1 MTSLRS
7 SFFHLK
13 PNAFPSVLNL
23 MGDTTGIS
31 LHNAILELHNNL
43 QLQRDLAAQ
52 QARQAT
58 LERLRDLFGGGTSE
72 GDEDTG
78 LKLFLGATS
87 SADVL
92 FYIQQISWSEM
103 DDELDEPD
111 MDAIAEKLSLLL
123 QQENH
128 PIYAILWRYLGN
140 PDELLKQRQQEFLA
154 DLTRMPIWRQRELID
169 DLLAAR
175 DALLSTL
182 IHSVRRGLES
192 YYSLLQRTLDFLVV
206 GTYRQAELNALRW
219 EASYANQM
227 VDQWSR
233 GQYSVLIS
241 LLPDLVNP
249 NLPTAQRLGLAHIV
263 DLLKLFFEAME
274 LFAINLG
281 DDKNRQDAQ
290 TFQTLRQAFMN
301 NLPPPNAAPGVFA
314 QAFQAILTAINGVIG
329 GLQQVRDAILAAARQ
344 VSNVGFS
351 QLLDSAS
358 DDKAFNL
365 INVLSDAQLAVLPY
379 PIKNQLINFC
389 LTGVAE
395 DEEEQAA
402 LKILR
407 VAKEDSLSEF
417 FQLVKS
423 ISWERWDSN
432 FDGQEH
438 DSLVRLFDV

>member
-7 SFFHLK
+7 AFFNLK

-23 MGDTTGIS
+23 ISDTSGPS
-31 LHNAILELHNNL
+31 VQNAILELHNNL
-43 QLQRDLAAQ
+43 QFQRNIAAE

-78 LKLFLGATS
+78 LNLFLSATS
-87 SADVL
+87 SADL
-92 FYIQQISWSEM
+92 IFYIQQISWSEM

-128 PIYAILWRYLGN
+128 PIYALFWRYLGA
-140 PDELLKQRQQEFLA
+140 PDELLKMRQQDFLA
-154 DLTRMPIWRQRELID
+154 DVTRMPIWRQRELID

-175 DALLSTL
+175 DTLLTSL
-182 IHSVRRGLES
+182 IHSIRRGLES
-192 YYSLLQRTLDFLVV
+192 YYSLLQRTLDFLVL
-206 GTYRQAELNALRW
+206 GTYRQAELITLRW
-219 EASYANQM
+219 EASYANQI

-233 GQYSVLIS
+233 GQYSLLIS

-263 DLLKLFFEAME
+263 DLLKVFFEAME
-274 LFAINLG
+274 LFASTLG

-290 TFQTLRQAFMN
+290 TFQTLRLAFIN
-301 NLPPPNAAPGVFA
+301 NVPPANAPPGVFA

-329 GLQQVRDAILAAARQ
+329 GLQQVRDAALAAARQ
-344 VSNVGFS
+344 VSNFGFS
-351 QLLDSAS
+351 QLMDTAS

-365 INVLSDAQLAVLPY
+365 INILSDAQLTVLPY
-379 PIKNQLINFC
+379 LIKNQLIHLC

-402 LKILR
+402 LKMLR
-407 VAKEDSLSEF
+407 IAKEHSLSEF

-423 ISWERWDSN
+423 ISWERLDSN

-438 DSLVRLFDV
+438 ESLVRLFDL

>member
-23 MGDTTGIS
+23 MGDTTGTS
-31 LHNAILELHNNL
+31 LQNAILELHNNL
-43 QLQRDLAAQ
+43 QSQRDLAAQ
-52 QARQAT
+52 QARQET

-78 LKLFLGATS
+78 LNLFLGATS
-87 SADVL
+87 SADLL

-111 MDAIAEKLSLLL
+111 MDAIAEKLSALL
-123 QQENH
+123 QQETH

-140 PDELLKQRQQEFLA
+140 PDELLKQRQQEFL
-154 DLTRMPIWRQRELID
+154 DNLTRMPGWRQRELID

-175 DALLSTL
+175 DTLLSGL

-192 YYSLLQRTLDFLVV
+192 YYALLQRTLDFLVL
-206 GTYRQAELNALRW
+206 GIYRQAELNALRW
-219 EASYANQM
+219 EASYANQTM
-227 VDQWSR
+227 DQLSR
-233 GQYSVLIS
+233 GQYSLLIT

-249 NLPTAQRLGLAHIV
+249 NLPNAQRLALAHIV

-274 LFAINLG
+274 LFASVLG
-281 DDKNRQDAQ
+281 DEKNRQDAQ
-290 TFQTLRQAFMN
+290 TFQTLRLVFMN
-301 NLPPPNAAPGVFA
+301 NLPPANAAPGVFA

-329 GLQQVRDAILAAARQ
+329 GLQQVRDAVLAAARQ

-379 PIKNQLINFC
+379 PIKNQLIHLC

-407 VAKEDSLSEF
+407 VTKADSLSEF

-423 ISWERWDSN
+423 ISWERLDSN